1 MDKVGKSIV
10 HTGKIAFKLEE
21 LPTNEGIA
29 PQSRD
34 ILRTF
39 VWWVACE
46 QQTHFRSSTGYMVG
60 GGGGQEIAPHHT
72 IVCKISQLRGV
83 LLA

>member
-1 MDKVGKSIV
+1 MVGS
-10 HTGKIAFKLEE
+10 
-21 LPTNEGIA
+21 
-29 PQSRD
+29 
-34 ILRTF
+34 LRTADAF
-39 VWWVACE
+39 PVVD
-46 QQTHFRSSTGYMVG
+46 RLY